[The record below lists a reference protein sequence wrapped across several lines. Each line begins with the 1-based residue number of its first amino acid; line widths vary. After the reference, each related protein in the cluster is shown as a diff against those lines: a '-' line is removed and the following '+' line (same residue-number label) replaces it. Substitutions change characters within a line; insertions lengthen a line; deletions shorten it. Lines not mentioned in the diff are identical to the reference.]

1 MVRTLQTPVYISTIK
16 PSPFSSQTT
25 PAAPG
30 HLRTAPQDL
39 TNGRHTVSAGDN
51 VLSMDWY
58 DSHHVGDGVYVRHD
72 DYELVKST

>member
-1 MVRTLQTPVYISTIK
+1 M
-16 PSPFSSQTT
+16 
-25 PAAPG
+25 
-30 HLRTAPQDL
+30 
-39 TNGRHTVSAGDN
+39 SAGDN